1 MCNSEIQVAVL
12 AMCTEIEDKSGVA
25 DNEFKVRLEKL
36 AKDQEAVIAQAE
48 ADKKKAKKDFDHHLV
63 MIEQRLQF
71 QINDM
76 KKTATEVQE
85 KRDTNKTNTRAQLQ
99 HIQSQVGMATVATV
113 ETATPGQVKATL
125 LPVAP
130 GNIVHSNNICPEEMK
145 NTLKNNPALM
155 GLTDEQAAAVTQA
168 SLQYVQTKAM
178 TVGTVVNN
186 ATQDAAAQFHAAQDA
201 AFAGAAAAIAGAA
214 PAPTIQAL
222 QQQST
227 HQRELTDFDD
237 DAILT
242 DVEVTDS
249 EDEAAAANGKRETPP
264 KKKMKTMTRKDKAG
278 RTIKAKK

>member
-1 MCNSEIQVAVL
+1 MR
-12 AMCTEIEDKSGVA
+12 TT
-25 DNEFKVRLEKL
+25 
-36 AKDQEAVIAQAE
+36 
-48 ADKKKAKKDFDHHLV
+48 KKAKKDFDHHLV

-71 QINDM
+71 QISDM

-85 KRDTNKTNTRAQLQ
+85 KRDTNKTNTQAQLQ
-99 HIQSQVGMATVATV
+99 HIQSQVGMATVATA
-113 ETATPGQVKATL
+113 EAATPGQQKATL

-178 TVGTVVNN
+178 TVGTVVND

-222 QQQST
+222 QQQAT

-249 EDEAAAANGKRETPP
+249 EDEAAAANEKRETPA
-264 KKKMKTMTRKDKAG
+264 KKRMKKMTRKDKAG